1 MPFSVELIKKRADLY
16 RQIRSFFY
24 EREVIE
30 TDVPL
35 LSHAAVSDLH
45 IESIEAVIER
55 HGMAEK
61 AFLIT
66 SPEFFM
72 KRLLVTGSPAIYYL
86 GKVFRQGEHGS
97 RHHHEFTMLEWYR
110 PGWDEHCLMLEIID
124 LITSVIPDLSV
135 RKVTYAE
142 IFDSV
147 TKLDPHT
154 VKLEQLRQCADRLCR
169 QHHLEADIGSFNEND
184 CLDFIFSHFVEPTL
198 QGLTLVYDY
207 PASQAALAQLIDRGG
222 HKVARRFEVFI
233 DNVELGNGYYELTDA
248 KEQLERFE
256 RDQTRRRETGRPVR
270 PLDHRF
276 LDSLRAGLPPCSGVA
291 LGVDRLLM
299 KALNVKAIQDTGL
312 FTTSN

>member
-1 MPFSVELIKKRADLY
+1 MPFPVELIKKRADLY

-24 EREVIE
+24 ERGVIE
-30 TDVPL
+30 ADVPL
-35 LSHAAVSDLH
+35 LSQAAVSDLY

-55 HGMAEK
+55 HGLAEK

-72 KRLLVTGSPAIYYL
+72 KRLLAAGSPAIYYL

-110 PGWDEHCLMLEIID
+110 PDWDEHRLMLEIID
-124 LITSVIPDLSV
+124 LIALVIPGLPV

-142 IFDSV
+142 IFDAV
-147 TKLDPHT
+147 ANLDPHT
-154 VKLEQLRQCADRLCR
+154 AKLGQLRDEADRLCR
-169 QHHLEADIGSFNEND
+169 QQHLEANTGSFDEND

-207 PASQAALAQLIDRGG
+207 PASQAALAQLFDVGG
-222 HKVARRFEVFI
+222 YKVARRFEVFI
-233 DNVELGNGYYELTDA
+233 DDVEVGNGYYELTDA
-248 KEQLERFE
+248 NEQLGRFE
-256 RDQTRRRETGRPVR
+256 RDQVRRRETRRPIR
-270 PLDHRF
+270 PLDYRL
-276 LDSLRAGLPPCSGVA
+276 LDSLRTGLPPCSGVA

-312 FTTSN
+312 FTDQ